1 MSLKIDTIGFWSE
14 IKLDI
19 LRQYAQAYSKILST
33 KGVYP
38 VYIDAFTGSG
48 KYGKLKLVY
57 FKQWKGLR
65 PILRALHLMQR
76 PGNLI

>member
-33 KGVYP
+33 KGFYP
-38 VYIDAFTGSG
+38 VYIDAFSGSEKYISECTGRLIAGS
-48 KYGKLKLVY
+48 
-57 FKQWKGLR
+57 LR
-65 PILRALHLMQR
+65 IALDIL
-76 PGNLI
+76 PPFWE